1 MNKTQPFSRCHATAM
16 SCAAAPALER
26 RRAPSSV
33 RGMAR
38 AACATLLCS
47 LLIAACG
54 GGGGGGTDGGGGSGS
69 GDSGSGG
76 SGSGSGGS
84 SPQPPQAQTYTV
96 GGSVSGLTGS
106 GLTLQ
111 LNGSNSLSVSANGS
125 FTFPS
130 GLAAGTAYTVT
141 IGTQPAGPNQFCVL
155 SGGTGSI
162 AAANVSTV
170 TLACQDSAQ
179 FAYVAAATSATGG
192 SYIVAAYAV
201 DSSSGVLT
209 ALPASPYAISYSPGR
224 ATSNPGGTFL
234 YVPTLLDTR
243 TDGTITAFA
252 INATTGALTPVS
264 GSPFVINVAPGVL
277 LIEPKGRFAYAPS
290 FDSGAVA
297 AFALDATTGAPT
309 ALTGSPFAACAEYSA
324 PAAVI
329 DPAGTHLY
337 VGGSGPVPAGDPLDG
352 LICAYTIDASSGA
365 LTPVAGSP
373 FHASNDPGNALAI
386 DPSGKF
392 LFLAG
397 TGGLAEFLVNADG
410 TLTAVAGSPFAAGE
424 NPELLALDPAGPFI
438 YVGNQSTGSYAQ
450 IFGFSIDA
458 TTGSLTPVPGS
469 PYANGDVPLSLTF
482 DPSGSRIYVGN
493 QSSNTF
499 TTYTVDPQ
507 TGALSAAGAPAAT
520 GAGSIVLVQ

>member
-1 MNKTQPFSRCHATAM
+1 
-16 SCAAAPALER
+16 
-26 RRAPSSV
+26 
-33 RGMAR
+33 
-38 AACATLLCS
+38 
-47 LLIAACG
+47 
-54 GGGGGGTDGGGGSGS
+54 
-69 GDSGSGG
+69 
-76 SGSGSGGS
+76 
-84 SPQPPQAQTYTV
+84 
-96 GGSVSGLTGS
+96 
-106 GLTLQ
+106 
-111 LNGSNSLSVSANGS
+111 
-125 FTFPS
+125 
-130 GLAAGTAYTVT
+130 
-141 IGTQPAGPNQFCVL
+141 
-155 SGGTGSI
+155 
-162 AAANVSTV
+162 
-170 TLACQDSAQ
+170 
-179 FAYVAAATSATGG
+179 
-192 SYIVAAYAV
+192 
-201 DSSSGVLT
+201 
-209 ALPASPYAISYSPGR
+209 
-224 ATSNPGGTFL
+224 
-234 YVPTLLDTR
+234 LLDTR